1 MERIVVGTDGSAT
14 STEALRWAA
23 DEAGRRGA
31 ALEIVFVW
39 DNPYRDMWL
48 LAEPRGTE
56 PLAHFRGALERTVS
70 AVLGR
75 DPVVPVETVV
85 AEGHAAQV
93 LVDRARGADMLVV
106 GSRGR
111 GGLTGALLGSVS
123 AACAA
128 HSTCP
133 VVIVRGAGGR

>member
-1 MERIVVGTDGSAT
+1 MVGTDGSAA
-14 STEALRWAA
+14 SNEALRWAA

-31 ALEIVFVW
+31 TLEIVFAW
-39 DNPYRDMWL
+39 DNPYRDMWV
-48 LAEPRGTE
+48 LAESRGSD
-56 PLAHFRGALERTVS
+56 PLAHFRAALERTVS

-93 LVDRARGADMLVV
+93 LVDRAHGADMLVV

-111 GGLTGALLGSVS
+111 GGLTGVLLGSVS

-128 HSTCP
+128 HATCP
-133 VVIVRGAGGR
+133 VVIVRGAAVH